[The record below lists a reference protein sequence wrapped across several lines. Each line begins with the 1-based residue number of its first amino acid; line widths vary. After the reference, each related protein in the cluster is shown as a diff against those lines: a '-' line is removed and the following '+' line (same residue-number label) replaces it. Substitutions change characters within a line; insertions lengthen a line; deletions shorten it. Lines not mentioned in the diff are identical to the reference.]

1 LPISVFVFLVWN
13 IAGCCVMATLAFA
26 QTKDSGCQEMDDI
39 DPNNHGTIDLAAAKK
54 AGTELIRENNPEFL
68 KVVEERFKAADAD
81 HNGTI
86 DCNELGTS
94 DGRSLLRVTTRGG
107 IVRSARQPKMPSNS
121 TGQPPPAKQ

>member
-1 LPISVFVFLVWN
+1 
-13 IAGCCVMATLAFA
+13 
-26 QTKDSGCQEMDDI
+26 MDDI

-68 KVVEERFKAADAD
+68 KVVEERFKAADANHD
-81 HNGTI
+81 GTI

-107 IVRSARQPKMPSNS
+107 IVRSVRQPKTPPSR
-121 TGQPPPAKQ
+121 